1 MAMADLVRMSVAGA
15 VMVLVVV
22 LVRALLLGRL
32 PKRVFTVLW
41 ALVALRL
48 LVPLWIPAPTSVY
61 NLAGL
66 VQGAWDQVQARAGS
80 GDGAADGESAADAPA
95 GTAGE
100 VAPLDAVGRSS
111 GLAVP
116 ASTADLA
123 AAGFSGSPAD
133 ARADGMSAEA
143 SGSLAAANAPGSAS
157 VAGLADVSAVAP
169 AAPGLSDPAVADVPA
184 SAAGL
189 SDPVPA
195 GGAAT
200 SPWVVVW
207 AVGALACGSVFAVSY
222 GRMRRRLDASVPVDD
237 PRAERWLARHRLR
250 RPIILRRSERV
261 GSPITYGVL
270 RPTVVVPWKFDWSNE
285 RQVDCALTHELVHIR
300 RFDVVLKLALVAA
313 ACAHWFNPLAWVM
326 LVLANRDIEFAC
338 DETAVRSLGT
348 DARAAYAHTLLD
360 LEEFRGGLVPLASS
374 LGRTAIEKR
383 IGAIMSIRKTS
394 AAALVASAAL
404 VIGIPAAFATAAA
417 PTVATSADDA
427 APAAADGGDAAD
439 EAAVPDGG
447 VTPTLE
453 EASGPDTPASL
464 NAEISLA
471 DYDLPETTYALSD
484 EEWTTIIGL
493 WEAIQDES
501 VSVEDFYGLVEEA
514 GLGATDA
521 PEFSVRIGDNL
532 RLNEA
537 RYTNDLAAF
546 MCNMLWPATLSVD
559 GMYYGLANDSVSFE
573 VDGGVAGLYYS
584 VTPVLNSDPSVVSAY
599 ALYDTVTQA
608 MNKLHAL
615 LDEGSSTYIWL
626 GAYVSDPLAMGYM
639 LDDVVEQR
647 LVSDS
652 IGVDLEVRG
661 QYTFRPAGSSE
672 ALPAWGIFDTTVPGV
687 RVPDFEWPVN
697 ENGQTYG
704 SASDL
709 FAYLPSEASAIRV
722 SEAAWYGL
730 LPDLVAHVG
739 DNDISGYV
747 LKEDYYSPDGDFPP
761 AWSEAITA
769 AVEAGADSW
778 EYVIPVYAEDGE
790 TVVDSITM
798 GGTLAGGEID
808 PSADGAE

>member
-66 VQGAWDQVQARAGS
+66 VQGAWDQVQASAGL
-80 GDGAADGESAADAPA
+80 GGGARAADAPA

-111 GLAVP
+111 GLTVP
-116 ASTADLA
+116 ASTVGLA

-143 SGSLAAANAPGSAS
+143 SGSLTAANAPGSAS

-189 SDPVPA
+189 SDLVPA
-195 GGAAT
+195 DGAV

-237 PRAERWLARHRLR
+237 PRAERWLARHCLR
-250 RPIILRRSERV
+250 RPVALRRSVRV

-300 RFDVVLKLALVAA
+300 RFDVVLKLAFVAA
-313 ACAHWFNPLAWVM
+313 ACVHWFNPLAWVM

-360 LEEFRGGLVPLASS
+360 LEESRGGLVPLASG

-417 PTVATSADDA
+417 PTVATSAGDA

-447 VTPTLE
+447 ATPTSE
-453 EASGPDTPASL
+453 EASGSDASAFL
-464 NAEISLA
+464 SAEISLA
-471 DYDLPETTYALSD
+471 DYDLPETTYAFSD

-546 MCNMLWPATLSVD
+546 ICNMLWPATLSVD

-599 ALYDTVTQA
+599 ALYDTVTHA
-608 MNKLHAL
+608 MNELHTL
-615 LDEGSSTYIWL
+615 LDEGSSAYITL

-639 LDDVVEQR
+639 LDDVVEQN

-672 ALPAWGIFDTTVPGV
+672 ALPAWGIFDTTVPGAH
-687 RVPDFEWPVN
+687 VPDFEWPVN

-709 FAYLPSEASAIRV
+709 FAYLPSETSTISV
-722 SEAAWYGL
+722 SNAVWYSL
-730 LPDLVAHVG
+730 LPDLVAYVG
-739 DNDISGYV
+739 DNGVSGYV
-747 LKEDYYSPDGDFPP
+747 LKKDYYSPDGDFPP

-769 AVEAGADSW
+769 AVEAGDDSW

-798 GGTLAGGEID
+798 GGTLVGGEID

>member
-61 NLAGL
+61 NLADL

-80 GDGAADGESAADAPA
+80 GDGAADGASAADAPA
-95 GTAGE
+95 ETAGE
-100 VAPLDAVGRSS
+100 VVPLDAVGRSS
-111 GLAVP
+111 GLAAP

-133 ARADGMSAEA
+133 ARADGVSAEA

-157 VAGLADVSAVAP
+157 VAGLADVSAIAS

-184 SAAGL
+184 SAAGP
-189 SDPVPA
+189 SDPVPV
-195 GGAAT
+195 GGAV

-207 AVGALACGSVFAVSY
+207 AVGVLVCGSVFAVSY
-222 GRMRRRLDASVPVDD
+222 GRMCRRLDASVPVDD

-250 RPIILRRSERV
+250 RPVALRRSERV
-261 GSPITYGVL
+261 GSLITYGVL

-313 ACAHWFNPLAWVM
+313 ACVHWFNPLAWVM

-360 LEEFRGGLVPLASS
+360 LEESRGGLVPLASS

-417 PTVATSADDA
+417 PTIAASADDA
-427 APAAADGGDAAD
+427 ATVTADS
-439 EAAVPDGG
+439 G
-447 VTPTLE
+447 VTPTSE
-453 EASGPDTPASL
+453 EASGSDTSAPP

-546 MCNMLWPATLSVD
+546 ICNMLWPATLSVD
-559 GMYYGLANDSVSFE
+559 GMYYSFMNDSVSFE

-709 FAYLPSEASAIRV
+709 FAYLPSEASTIRV